1 MNDYNLMPDIC
12 TVVRRGDF
20 TLRIMAYRKLTQDE
34 AFKAAYQYLREN
46 HKKRFPVKGSAIFC
60 IPIGIDG

>member
-1 MNDYNLMPDIC
+1 MDNYDLVPNVC
-12 TVVRRGDF
+12 TIVRRGDF

-46 HKKRFPVKGSAIFC
+46 RMKRFPAKGTAIFC